1 MTAVTSSKKR
11 GFFGTRYLN
20 NISGNKKQLIINII
34 LELLGLPVL
43 SVIAIIGFYFDNKN
57 YNYHDAGYAVE
68 KAVMEACIPF
78 AVLAVITIMISICI
92 GIVIVLFHFSY
103 LYKKTI
109 VDMHYS
115 LPLSSTQRF
124 FADYLSG
131 LTIYIAPA
139 ISAIVLSLIISG
151 IGSIF
156 VDMHEFWEL
165 VPEILKLCFVVIVTM
180 IQIYSMSVFAIT
192 FCGSTFES
200 IFGIFAFIG
209 MIPATIGCLWL
220 AIVETSG
227 FGMTGD
233 AIFMS
238 NIFTSTSPFGAFA
251 FFMNYTS
258 ESIYIDDGF
267 QYYTSMYIKWIL
279 ITMIFNA
286 LYTFGAYMLYRFR
299 KAEDVAKP
307 YVYKAFFYAV
317 MTMAVFCILSLFITY
332 NGFVIAGIVMC
343 AVGWFIM
350 EVITRRGFKKFWTAP
365 IGFALAVISVLGIC
379 QVCKI
384 TDGFGASKHVP
395 SAINVENVRLSFG
408 NINIYDV
415 NFRNKEVIKTAIELN
430 KEIVDRHFNP
440 DDYSY
445 EPISDDD
452 NILSCYN
459 SDNSG
464 ITFEYSTITGAT
476 VKRRYSVNSAMLDNL
491 TKAVLLSD
499 EYAKY
504 SANKIGMQSIY
515 DNGNEVNTRYTIE
528 IYDKLNNDIG
538 NRTLTARQINEIR
551 QAYEKDM
558 LSMTKDELING
569 DVYCFIGN
577 YWVLESF
584 ENTIDVLD
592 ADIEPISKDNIKQ
605 AVIPMSIY
613 PVFETDVKSLIER
626 DDGSNYYS
634 YHYYNNDINPT
645 KAEKITTVYPR
656 SISNDLDGIT
666 VNLIPLQNEDAVEL
680 LDRFTPIIIGEKPLA
695 VINTDNNTLL
705 FLPDRNDNAELLE
718 KATENLKKTRKTS
731 KTYTPQ
737 TDVND

>member
-1 MTAVTSSKKR
+1 MTAVTSSKKVN
-11 GFFGTRYLN
+11 FFGTRYLN
-20 NISGNKKQLIINII
+20 NISGNKKQFIINIV
-34 LELLGLPVL
+34 LELLGLPVF
-43 SVIAIIGFYFDNKN
+43 SVIAIIGFYFDGKN
-57 YNYHDAGYAVE
+57 YNYHDAEYAVE
-68 KAVMEACIPF
+68 EAVMEACMPF
-78 AVLAVITIMISICI
+78 AVLAVITIMISISI
-92 GIVIVLFHFSY
+92 GIVIALFHFSY
-103 LYKKTI
+103 LYRKTI

-115 LPLSSTQRF
+115 FPLNSTQRF

-139 ISAIVLSLIISG
+139 IGAIILSLIISG

-156 VDMHEFWEL
+156 VDMHEFWEI
-165 VPEILKLCFVVIVTM
+165 VPEILKLCFIVIITM

-233 AIFMS
+233 SIFMS

-251 FFMNYTS
+251 FFMNYAS
-258 ESIYIDDGF
+258 DSMYASDGY
-267 QYYTSMYIKWIL
+267 QYNISMYIKWIL
-279 ITMIFNA
+279 ITMLFNA
-286 LYTFGAYMLYRFR
+286 LYTFGAYLLYRFR

-332 NGFVIAGIVMC
+332 NGFVVAGIVMC

-350 EVITRRGFKKFWTAP
+350 EVITRRGFKKFWTTP

-379 QVCKI
+379 QVCKV

-395 SAINVENVRLSFG
+395 SAISVENVRLSFD
-408 NINIYDV
+408 NINMYDV
-415 NFRNKEVIKTAIELN
+415 SFRDKEVIKTAIELN
-430 KEIVDRHFNP
+430 KEVVDRHFNP

-459 SDNSG
+459 DDLS
-464 ITFEYSTITGAT
+464 ITFEYSTVMGST
-476 VKRRYSVNSAMLDNL
+476 VKRRYTVNSAMLGDL
-491 TKAVLLSD
+491 TKTVLLSD

-504 SANKIGMQSIY
+504 SSNNIGTKNIY
-515 DNGNEVNTRYTIE
+515 DDGNEVINRYTIE

-538 NRTLTARQINEIR
+538 SRNLTERQINEIR
-551 QAYEKDM
+551 QAYENDM

-592 ADIEPISKDNIKQ
+592 ADIEPISKNTNIP

-613 PVFETDVKSLIER
+613 PVFKTNVKSFIEK
-626 DDGSNYYS
+626 DDDSNYYGLYS
-634 YHYYNNDINPT
+634 YNINSNPT
-645 KAEKITTVYPR
+645 KTEEITAVYPKTIR
-656 SISNDLDGIT
+656 TDLDGLMVRLIT
-666 VNLIPLQNEDAVEL
+666 STNENAVEL
-680 LDRFTPIIIGEKPLA
+680 LDRFTPIIICEKPLA
-695 VINTDNNTLL
+695 VIELNNKFL
-705 FLPDRNDNAELLE
+705 FLPDRNDNVELLE
-718 KATENLKKTRKTS
+718 KATENLKKTIKTS
-731 KTYTPQ
+731 ETNTSQ
-737 TDVND
+737 T